1 MYWPWVSGFSLWW
14 LLPIVM
20 MVICFLVMR
29 RWGCPMMYVCGS
41 RYKDKKHGNESDSAV
56 DILAKRYAHG
66 EISKE
71 EYEDGRRV
79 IERGK

>member
-1 MYWPWVSGFSLWW
+1 
-14 LLPIVM
+14 
-20 MVICFLVMR
+20 
-29 RWGCPMMYVCGS
+29 MMYVCGS
-41 RYKDKKHGNESDSAV
+41 RYKDKKHGNESDSVV
-56 DILAKRYAHG
+56 DILAKRYARG